1 MIQVPQFVHALAH
14 LVDPWRSAYSNSKVL
29 PSIVTFAHLGALLL
43 GGGFAV
49 AADRA
54 TLRTRHADLTVRQ
67 RQLQDLH
74 TVHRPVLIALAVLFV
89 SGLLMAAADVETFFT
104 SLVFWIKMTLVTLL
118 LINGA
123 ILYKT
128 EEALQRAASMNSDA
142 ANTQRQEKVDNLW
155 RRLSATSVTSLMLW
169 TATVL
174 AGAVLLNS

>member
-1 MIQVPQFVHALAH
+1 
-14 LVDPWRSAYSNSKVL
+14 
-29 PSIVTFAHLGALLL
+29 
-43 GGGFAV
+43 
-49 AADRA
+49 
-54 TLRTRHADLTVRQ
+54 
-67 RQLQDLH
+67 
-74 TVHRPVLIALAVLFV
+74 
-89 SGLLMAAADVETFFT
+89 MAAADVETFFT